1 MSDERS
7 PLRLPE
13 SDEDLLDECEI
24 QTYRSSGPGGQHV
37 NRTESAVRLRHEPTG
52 IVVQCQEE
60 RSQLQNKLRCLA
72 KLRAKAEELNH
83 VAAPRVPTKPTGG
96 SRRRGRIAK
105 RRHSQRKRERTDR
118 SWFSDDS

>member
-1 MSDERS
+1 VSQGQE
-7 PLRLPE
+7 PVVLPDA
-13 SDEDLLDECEI
+13 DEDLLDECEV

-60 RSQLQNKLRCLA
+60 RSQHLNKIRCLA
-72 KLRAKAEELNH
+72 KLREKVAALNH
-83 VAAPRVPTKPTGG
+83 RDPQRLPTKPTGG

-105 RRHSQRKRERTDR
+105 RRHSQRKRERSERGWNTE
-118 SWFSDDS
+118 DD